1 MTGRKHGAVDHD
13 LLADYVGGALDGTPE
28 QLVVARLLTED
39 PAWAQAYAVL
49 APAVARVHDD
59 LAGWGATMPE
69 MPPVVVERLA
79 AALAGAG
86 PAPTE
91 PAAPT
96 EAAEASEAAGTSGA
110 AGAVEGAGA
119 SEIVGAAGT
128 ERAGAAGVR
137 ERSARTGQPVPAQP
151 GGRRTPGTRAGDGR
165 TDPSGPGRRRRWT
178 RLAGPVGLAAAT
190 LAAVGFGVAQLVDGT
205 TGRESPASTMA
216 GPAQDNAESA
226 GRGFRFTGEP
236 QRSGVDWS
244 PATLGGASVE
254 PLSGLGTPSAVQP
267 GSTTQASPTAPERPE
282 DKRRSTPGGLDR
294 LTARA
299 ALDTCLAEIST
310 EHGRGP
316 VTVEV
321 VDYATFNGEPALVVR
336 FADPGGD
343 RWAWVSGAEC
353 GVPGSGADTRY
364 RSRVG

>member
-1 MTGRKHGAVDHD
+1 MTGRKFGAVDHD

-28 QLVVARLLTED
+28 QLVVARLVAED
-39 PAWAQAYAVL
+39 PAWAQAHAVL

-59 LAGWGATMPE
+59 LTGWGATLPE
-69 MPPVVVERLA
+69 MPPVVVERLT

-86 PAPTE
+86 PAT
-91 PAAPT
+91 T
-96 EAAEASEAAGTSGA
+96 EATQATQAEATTGTG
-110 AGAVEGAGA
+110 
-119 SEIVGAAGT
+119 GT
-128 ERAGAAGVR
+128 ERTGGVVEAGDRPGRAG
-137 ERSARTGQPVPAQP
+137 TPVPAQP

-178 RLAGPVGLAAAT
+178 RLAGPVGLAAAA

-216 GPAQDNAESA
+216 GPAQDSAENA

-244 PATLGGASVE
+244 PETLGGSTAE
-254 PLSGLGTPSAVQP
+254 PLSRLGTPPALQP
-267 GSTTQASPTAPERPE
+267 GATTWARPNAPESPQ

-364 RSRVG
+364 RTRVG

>member
-28 QLVVARLLTED
+28 QLVVARLLAED

-59 LAGWGATMPE
+59 LAGWAATVPE

-86 PAPTE
+86 PAPAE
-91 PAAPT
+91 AT
-96 EAAEASEAAGTSGA
+96 EASGA
-110 AGAVEGAGA
+110 AGA

-128 ERAGAAGVR
+128 GRAGAAEVR
-137 ERSARTGQPVPAQP
+137 DRSGRTGQPARAGTPVPAQP
-151 GGRRTPGTRAGDGR
+151 DGRRTPGTRAGDGR

-178 RLAGPVGLAAAT
+178 RLAAPVGLAAAV

-254 PLSGLGTPSAVQP
+254 PLSRLGTPPALQP
-267 GSTTQASPTAPERPE
+267 GSTTWASPTAPERPE

-364 RSRVG
+364 RARVG

>member
-59 LAGWGATMPE
+59 LAGWGATVPE
-69 MPPVVVERLA
+69 MPPVVVERLT

-86 PAPTE
+86 PAT
-91 PAAPT
+91 AAPT
-96 EAAEASEAAGTSGA
+96 EATEATEAGGTVEAADRSGRPGQP
-110 AGAVEGAGA
+110 AGA
-119 SEIVGAAGT
+119 GT
-128 ERAGAAGVR
+128 
-137 ERSARTGQPVPAQP
+137 TVPAQS

-178 RLAGPVGLAAAT
+178 RLAGPVGLAAAA

-205 TGRESPASTMA
+205 TGRDAPASTMA

-244 PATLGGASVE
+244 PATLGGTTDE
-254 PLSGLGTPSAVQP
+254 PLPRLGTPPALQP
-267 GSTTQASPTAPERPE
+267 GITTWANPTTPGSPE

-364 RSRVG
+364 RARVG